1 MALKFQLNLQSVA
14 AQWLICLLVSATAIF
29 AYQAKPWLAF
39 MLLPEPMTQSQLKQA
54 NDFEKKYPKAVTV
67 IHAYLGIRALMAEE
81 KVLLEQHAEWDSQDR
96 DDGWAEATEYL
107 LAHLAVTTTNNELR
121 ILASECR
128 NTLCQVKLMA
138 PTPLTKEFTA
148 KILDYAKVLKAGEL
162 EYAELETLPGA
173 VLLKLK
179 ANKKY
184 KFDDATNADLWPDE
198 RKQWEQELKT
208 WYTK

>member
-1 MALKFQLNLQSVA
+1 MALKFPLNLQSVA
-14 AQWLICLLVSATAIF
+14 AQWVLCLLLAVAAIF

-39 MLLPEPMTQSQLKQA
+39 ALLPEPMTQSQIKQA
-54 NDFEKKYPKAVTV
+54 NDFEAKNPEASVV
-67 IHAYLGIRALMAEE
+67 IHAYLGIRALIAEE
-81 KVLLEQHAEWDSQDR
+81 KLLLEQHAAWDDQDR
-96 DDGWAEATEYL
+96 DEGWAEATEYL

-121 ILASECR
+121 ILDSECR

-162 EYAELETLPGA
+162 EYDDLESLPGA

-179 ANKKY
+179 ANKRY
-184 KFDDATNADLWPDE
+184 KFDEATTADLWPEE

>member
-1 MALKFQLNLQSVA
+1 MALKFSINLQSVT
-14 AQWLICLLVSATAIF
+14 AQWIICLSLAVLAIV
-29 AYQAKPWLAF
+29 AYQIKPWLAF
-39 MLLPEPMTQSQLKQA
+39 ALLPEPITQSQLKQA
-54 NDFEKKYPKAVTV
+54 NDFEAKNPEAAKVLD
-67 IHAYLGIRALMAEE
+67 AYLGIRALMA
-81 KVLLEQHAEWDSQDR
+81 KEQSLVEQYSLWDDQER
-96 DDGWAEATEYL
+96 DEGWAEATEYL

-121 ILASECR
+121 ILDSECR

-138 PTPLTKEFTA
+138 PTPLTKDFTA

-162 EYAELETLPGA
+162 EYADLETLPGA

-184 KFDDATNADLWPDE
+184 KFDDTTNAELWPE
-198 RKQWEQELKT
+198 QRKQWEQELKT

>member
-1 MALKFQLNLQSVA
+1 MALKFQLNLQSVT
-14 AQWLICLLVSATAIF
+14 AQWLCCLLLAFAAIV
-29 AYQAKPWLAF
+29 AYQLKPWLAF
-39 MLLPEPMTQSQLKQA
+39 VLLPEPMTQSQLKQA
-54 NDFEKKYPKAVTV
+54 NDFEAKNPEAAVV

-81 KVLLEQHAEWDSQDR
+81 KLLLEQHAAWDDQDR
-96 DDGWAEATEYL
+96 DKGWAEATEYL

-121 ILASECR
+121 ILDSECR

-162 EYAELETLPGA
+162 EYEDLETLPGA

-179 ANKKY
+179 ANKRY
-184 KFDDATNADLWPDE
+184 KFDDATTADLWPEE
-198 RKQWEQELKT
+198 RIQWEQELKT

>member
-1 MALKFQLNLQSVA
+1 MALKFKFNLQSVA
-14 AQWLICLLVSATAIF
+14 AQWFICLVVAALAIV

-39 MLLPEPMTQSQLKQA
+39 TFLPEPMTQSQLKQA
-54 NDFEKKYPKAVTV
+54 KDFEEKNPEAAVV
-67 IHAYLGIRALMAEE
+67 IHAYLGIRALMA
-81 KVLLEQHAEWDSQDR
+81 KEQSLTERYALWDDQQR
-96 DDGWAEATEYL
+96 DDGWADATEYL

-121 ILASECR
+121 ILDSECR

-138 PTPLTKEFTA
+138 PTPLTKDFTA

-162 EYAELETLPGA
+162 EYADLETLPGA

-184 KFDDATNADLWPDE
+184 KFDDSTSADLWPEE

>member
-1 MALKFQLNLQSVA
+1 MALKFELNLQSVA
-14 AQWLICLLVSATAIF
+14 AQWILCLLLALAAVF
-29 AYQAKPWLAF
+29 AYQLKPWLAF
-39 MLLPEPMTQSQLKQA
+39 ALLPEPMTQSQLKQA
-54 NDFEKKYPKAVTV
+54 KDFEAQNPEAAQV
-67 IHAYLGIRALMAEE
+67 IHAYLGIRSLMAEE
-81 KVLLEQHAEWDSQDR
+81 NTLLEKHAAWDDQDR
-96 DDGWAEATEYL
+96 DEGWAEATEYL

-121 ILASECR
+121 ILDSECR

-162 EYAELETLPGA
+162 EYDDLESLPGA

-179 ANKKY
+179 ANKRY
-184 KFDDATNADLWPDE
+184 KFDAATTADLWPEE

>member
-1 MALKFQLNLQSVA
+1 MALKFPLNLQSVA
-14 AQWLICLLVSATAIF
+14 VQWILCSLLALAAVF

-39 MLLPEPMTQSQLKQA
+39 ALLPEPMTQSQLKQA
-54 NDFEKKYPKAVTV
+54 KDFEAQNPEAAQV
-67 IHAYLGIRALMAEE
+67 IHAYLGIRSLMAEE
-81 KVLLEQHAEWDSQDR
+81 NTLLEKHAAWDDQDR
-96 DDGWAEATEYL
+96 DEGWAEATEYL

-121 ILASECR
+121 ILDSECR

-162 EYAELETLPGA
+162 EYDDLKSLPGA

-179 ANKKY
+179 ANKRY
-184 KFDDATNADLWPDE
+184 KFDDATTADLWPE
-198 RKQWEQELKT
+198 QRKQWEQELKT

>member
-1 MALKFQLNLQSVA
+1 MALKFPLNLQSVT
-14 AQWLICLLVSATAIF
+14 AQWFMCLLLAVSAIF

-39 MLLPEPMTQSQLKQA
+39 LLLPEPMTQSQLKQA
-54 NDFEKKYPKAVTV
+54 NDFEAEEPDAAKL
-67 IHAYLGIRALMAEE
+67 IHAYVSIRALIAKENA
-81 KVLLEQHAEWDSQDR
+81 LLEQHAQWDEQDR
-96 DDGWAEATEYL
+96 DTGWAEATEYL

-121 ILASECR
+121 ILDSECR

-138 PTPLTKEFTA
+138 PTPLTKDFTG

-162 EYAELETLPGA
+162 EYADLESLPGA

-179 ANKKY
+179 ANKRY
-184 KFDDATNADLWPDE
+184 KFDEATTAELWPEE

>member
-1 MALKFQLNLQSVA
+1 MALKFQLNLQSVI
-14 AQWLICLLVSATAIF
+14 AQWLICLLVAVAAIC
-29 AYQAKPWLAF
+29 AYQVKPWLAF
-39 MLLPEPMTQSQLKQA
+39 MLLPEPMTQSQLTQA
-54 NDFEKKYPKAVTV
+54 NDFEAKNPEAAQL
-67 IHAYLGIRALMAEE
+67 IHAYLGIRALMAKENA
-81 KVLLEQHAEWDSQDR
+81 LLEQHAEWDAQDR
-96 DDGWAEATEYL
+96 DEGWADATEYL

-162 EYAELETLPGA
+162 EYADLETLAGA

-179 ANKKY
+179 ANKRY
-184 KFDDATNADLWPDE
+184 KFDDTTTKDLWPAE
-198 RKQWEQELKT
+198 REQWEQELKT

>member
-1 MALKFQLNLQSVA
+1 MALKFSLNLQSVA
-14 AQWLICLLVSATAIF
+14 AQWMLCLLLAIAAVF

-39 MLLPEPMTQSQLKQA
+39 MLLPEPMTQSQLKQV
-54 NDFEKKYPKAVTV
+54 NDFESENPEATQVL
-67 IHAYLGIRALMAEE
+67 HAYLGIRALMAEE
-81 KVLLEQHAEWDSQDR
+81 TLLLEQHAAWDDQDR
-96 DDGWAEATEYL
+96 DEGWAEATEYL

-121 ILASECR
+121 ILDSECR

-138 PTPLTKEFTA
+138 PTPLTKEFTV

-162 EYAELETLPGA
+162 EYEDLESLPGA

-179 ANKKY
+179 ANKRY
-184 KFDDATNADLWPDE
+184 KFDEATSAQLWPQE

>member
-1 MALKFQLNLQSVA
+1 MALKFSLNLQSVA
-14 AQWLICLLVSATAIF
+14 AQWMLCLLLALAAVF

-39 MLLPEPMTQSQLKQA
+39 MLLPEPMTQSQLKQV
-54 NDFEKKYPKAVTV
+54 NDFESENPEATQVL
-67 IHAYLGIRALMAEE
+67 HAYLGIRALMAEE
-81 KVLLEQHAEWDSQDR
+81 TLLLEQHAAWDDQDR
-96 DDGWAEATEYL
+96 DEGWAEATEYL

-121 ILASECR
+121 ILDSECR

-138 PTPLTKEFTA
+138 PTPLTKEFTV

-162 EYAELETLPGA
+162 EYEDLESLPGA

-179 ANKKY
+179 ANKRY
-184 KFDDATNADLWPDE
+184 KFDEATSAQLWPQE

>member
-1 MALKFQLNLQSVA
+1 MALKYQLNLQSVT
-14 AQWLICLLVSATAIF
+14 AQWLICSLLAVTAIF

-39 MLLPEPMTQSQLKQA
+39 ALLPEPMTQSQLKQA
-54 NDFEKKYPKAVTV
+54 NDFEAKNPEAAQL
-67 IHAYLGIRALMAEE
+67 IHAYLGIRALMSEE
-81 KVLLEQHAEWDSQDR
+81 NTLLEQHAQWNAQDR
-96 DDGWAEATEYL
+96 DEGWADATEYL

-121 ILASECR
+121 ILDSECR

-162 EYAELETLPGA
+162 EYDDLVSLPGA

-179 ANKKY
+179 ANKRY
-184 KFDDATNADLWPDE
+184 KFDDATTKDLWPEE

>member
-14 AQWLICLLVSATAIF
+14 AQWLICLLVVVAAIC
-29 AYQAKPWLAF
+29 AYQVKPWLAF
-39 MLLPEPMTQSQLKQA
+39 VLLPEPMTQSQLKQA
-54 NDFEKKYPKAVTV
+54 NDFEAKDPEAAQL
-67 IHAYLGIRALMAEE
+67 IHAYLGIRALMAKE
-81 KVLLEQHAEWDSQDR
+81 KALLEQHEAWENQDR
-96 DDGWAEATEYL
+96 DDGWADATEYL

-121 ILASECR
+121 ILDSECR

-162 EYAELETLPGA
+162 EYADLESLPGA

-179 ANKKY
+179 ANKRY
-184 KFDDATNADLWPDE
+184 KFDDATIRDLWPDE

>member
-1 MALKFQLNLQSVA
+1 MALKFSFNLQSVT
-14 AQWLICLLVSATAIF
+14 AQWIICLSLAASAIV
-29 AYQAKPWLAF
+29 AYQIKPWLAF
-39 MLLPEPMTQSQLKQA
+39 ALLPEPITQSQLKQA
-54 NDFEKKYPKAVTV
+54 TDFEAKNPEATKVLN
-67 IHAYLGIRALMAEE
+67 AYLGIRALMA
-81 KVLLEQHAEWDSQDR
+81 KEQSLVEQYSLWDDQER
-96 DDGWAEATEYL
+96 DEGWAEATEYL

-121 ILASECR
+121 ILDSECR

-138 PTPLTKEFTA
+138 PTPLTKDFTA

-162 EYAELETLPGA
+162 EYADLETLPGA

-184 KFDDATNADLWPDE
+184 KFDDTTNAELWPE
-198 RKQWEQELKT
+198 QRKQWEQELKT

>member
-1 MALKFQLNLQSVA
+1 MALKFSLNLQSVA
-14 AQWLICLLVSATAIF
+14 AQWILCSLLALAAVF

-39 MLLPEPMTQSQLKQA
+39 MLLPEPMTQSQLKQV
-54 NDFEKKYPKAVTV
+54 NDFESENPEATQVL
-67 IHAYLGIRALMAEE
+67 HAYLGIRALMAEE
-81 KVLLEQHAEWDSQDR
+81 KLLLEQHAAWDDQDR
-96 DDGWAEATEYL
+96 DEGWAEATEYL

-121 ILASECR
+121 ILDSECR

-138 PTPLTKEFTA
+138 PTPLTKEFTV

-162 EYAELETLPGA
+162 EYEDLESLPGA

-179 ANKKY
+179 ANKRY
-184 KFDDATNADLWPDE
+184 KFDEATSAQLWPQE

>member
-14 AQWLICLLVSATAIF
+14 AQWIICSLLALAAVL

-39 MLLPEPMTQSQLKQA
+39 ALLPEPMTQSQLKQA
-54 NDFEKKYPKAVTV
+54 NDFEAKNPEAAQV
-67 IHAYLGIRALMAEE
+67 IHAYLGIRTLMAEE
-81 KVLLEQHAEWDSQDR
+81 KALLEQRAAWDDQDR
-96 DDGWAEATEYL
+96 DEGWADATEYL

-121 ILASECR
+121 ILDSECR

-162 EYAELETLPGA
+162 EYDDLVSLPGA

-179 ANKKY
+179 ANKRY
-184 KFDDATNADLWPDE
+184 KFDDATTADLWPEE
-198 RKQWEQELKT
+198 RTQWEQELKT

>member
-1 MALKFQLNLQSVA
+1 MASKFSLNLQSVA
-14 AQWLICLLVSATAIF
+14 AQWMLCLLLALAAVF

-39 MLLPEPMTQSQLKQA
+39 MLLPEPMTQSQLKQV
-54 NDFEKKYPKAVTV
+54 NDFESENPEATQVL
-67 IHAYLGIRALMAEE
+67 HAYLGIRALMAEE
-81 KVLLEQHAEWDSQDR
+81 KLLLEQHAAWDDQDR
-96 DDGWAEATEYL
+96 DEGWAEATEYL

-121 ILASECR
+121 ILDSECR

-138 PTPLTKEFTA
+138 PTPLTKEFTV

-162 EYAELETLPGA
+162 EYDDLESLPGA

-179 ANKKY
+179 ANKRY
-184 KFDDATNADLWPDE
+184 KFDEATSAQLWPQE

>member
-14 AQWLICLLVSATAIF
+14 AQCILCLLLSLAAIF

-39 MLLPEPMTQSQLKQA
+39 ALLPEPMTQSQIKQA
-54 NDFEKKYPKAVTV
+54 NDFEAKNPESAVV
-67 IHAYLGIRALMAEE
+67 LHAYLGIRALIAEE
-81 KVLLEQHAEWDSQDR
+81 NVLLEQHAAWDDQER
-96 DDGWAEATEYL
+96 DEGWAEATEYL

-121 ILASECR
+121 ILDSECR

-162 EYAELETLPGA
+162 EYDDLESLPGA

-179 ANKKY
+179 ANKRY
-184 KFDDATNADLWPDE
+184 KFDKATTADLWPQE
-198 RKQWEQELKT
+198 RKQWEQELKA

>member
-14 AQWLICLLVSATAIF
+14 AQWIICLLLAVAAIL
-29 AYQAKPWLAF
+29 AYQMKPWLAF
-39 MLLPEPMTQSQLKQA
+39 ALLPEPMTQSQLKQA
-54 NDFEKKYPKAVTV
+54 NDFEAKNPEAAQV
-67 IHAYLGIRALMAEE
+67 INAYLGIRALMAEE
-81 KVLLEQHAEWDSQDR
+81 KGLLEQHSEWGDQER
-96 DDGWAEATEYL
+96 DEGWAEATEYL

-121 ILASECR
+121 ILDSECR

-162 EYAELETLPGA
+162 EYADLETLPGA

-179 ANKKY
+179 ANKSY
-184 KFDDATNADLWPDE
+184 KFDEATTADLWPDE

>member
-1 MALKFQLNLQSVA
+1 MALKFSLNLQSVA
-14 AQWLICLLVSATAIF
+14 AQWMLCLLLAIAAVF

-39 MLLPEPMTQSQLKQA
+39 MLLPEPMTQSQLKQV
-54 NDFEKKYPKAVTV
+54 NDFESENPEATQVL
-67 IHAYLGIRALMAEE
+67 HAYLGIRALMAEE
-81 KVLLEQHAEWDSQDR
+81 KLLLEQHAAWDDQDR
-96 DDGWAEATEYL
+96 DEGWAEATEYL

-121 ILASECR
+121 ILDSECR

-138 PTPLTKEFTA
+138 PTPLTKEFTV

-162 EYAELETLPGA
+162 EYEDLESLPGA

-179 ANKKY
+179 ANKRY
-184 KFDDATNADLWPDE
+184 KFDEATSAQLWPQE

>member
-1 MALKFQLNLQSVA
+1 MALKFQLNLQSVT
-14 AQWLICLLVSATAIF
+14 AQWLICSLLAVTAIF

-39 MLLPEPMTQSQLKQA
+39 ALLPEPMTQSQLKQA
-54 NDFEKKYPKAVTV
+54 NDFEAKNPEAAQL
-67 IHAYLGIRALMAEE
+67 IHAYLGIRALMSEE
-81 KVLLEQHAEWDSQDR
+81 NALLEQHAQWNAQDR
-96 DDGWAEATEYL
+96 DEGWADATEYL

-121 ILASECR
+121 ILDSECR

-162 EYAELETLPGA
+162 EYDDLESLPGA

-179 ANKKY
+179 ANKRY
-184 KFDDATNADLWPDE
+184 KFDDATTKDLWPEE

>member
-14 AQWLICLLVSATAIF
+14 AQWIICSLLALAAVL

-39 MLLPEPMTQSQLKQA
+39 ALLPEPMTQSQLKQA
-54 NDFEKKYPKAVTV
+54 NDFEAKNPEAAQV
-67 IHAYLGIRALMAEE
+67 IHAYLGIRTLMAEE
-81 KVLLEQHAEWDSQDR
+81 KALLEQHAAWDDQDR
-96 DDGWAEATEYL
+96 DEGWADATEYL

-121 ILASECR
+121 ILDSECR

-138 PTPLTKEFTA
+138 PTPLTKEFTS

-162 EYAELETLPGA
+162 EYDDLVSLPGA

-179 ANKKY
+179 ANKRY
-184 KFDDATNADLWPDE
+184 KFDDATTADLWPEE
-198 RKQWEQELKT
+198 RTQWEQELKT

>member
-1 MALKFQLNLQSVA
+1 MALKFQLNLQSAA
-14 AQWLICLLVSATAIF
+14 AQWTLCLLLGAAAIF

-39 MLLPEPMTQSQLKQA
+39 ALLPEPMTQSQLKQA
-54 NDFEKKYPKAVTV
+54 NDFESKNPEAAQ
-67 IHAYLGIRALMAEE
+67 ILNAYLGIRALMAKE
-81 KVLLEQHAEWDSQDR
+81 KILVEQHAAWDDQDR
-96 DDGWAEATEYL
+96 DEGWAEATEYL

-121 ILASECR
+121 ILDSECR

-162 EYAELETLPGA
+162 EYEHLETLPGA

-179 ANKKY
+179 ANKRY
-184 KFDDATNADLWPDE
+184 KFDEATTADLWPE
-198 RKQWEQELKT
+198 QRKVWEQELKT

>member
-14 AQWLICLLVSATAIF
+14 AQWLICLLVVVAAIC
-29 AYQAKPWLAF
+29 AYQVKPWLAF
-39 MLLPEPMTQSQLKQA
+39 VLLPEPMTQSQLKQA
-54 NDFEKKYPKAVTV
+54 SDFEAKNPEAAQL

-81 KVLLEQHAEWDSQDR
+81 KVLLEQHEAWENQDR
-96 DDGWAEATEYL
+96 DEGWADATEYL
-107 LAHLAVTTTNNELR
+107 LAHLAVTTTDNELR
-121 ILASECR
+121 ILDSECR

-179 ANKKY
+179 ANKRY
-184 KFDDATNADLWPDE
+184 KFDDATTADLWPAE
-198 RKQWEQELKT
+198 REQWEQELKT

>member
-1 MALKFQLNLQSVA
+1 MALKFQVNLQSVA
-14 AQWLICLLVSATAIF
+14 AQWIFCLLLAVAAVF
-29 AYQAKPWLAF
+29 AYQVKPWLAF
-39 MLLPEPMTQSQLKQA
+39 ALLPEPMTQSQLKQA
-54 NDFEKKYPKAVTV
+54 NDFEAKHPEAAQV

-81 KVLLEQHAEWDSQDR
+81 DLLLEQHAAWDDQDR
-96 DDGWAEATEYL
+96 DEGWADATEYL

-121 ILASECR
+121 ILDSECR

-148 KILDYAKVLKAGEL
+148 KILNYAKVLKAGEL
-162 EYAELETLPGA
+162 EYEDLESIPGA

-179 ANKKY
+179 ANKRY
-184 KFDDATNADLWPDE
+184 KFDEATTEKLWPKQ

>member
-14 AQWLICLLVSATAIF
+14 AQWLFCLLLSVAAIY

-39 MLLPEPMTQSQLKQA
+39 MLLPEPMTQSQLNQA
-54 NDFEKKYPKAVTV
+54 NDFEQKSPEAAQVL
-67 IHAYLGIRALMAEE
+67 HAYLGIRALIAEE
-81 KVLLEQHAEWDSQDR
+81 KVLLEHHASWDSQDR

-162 EYAELETLPGA
+162 EYADLETLPGA

-179 ANKKY
+179 ANKRY
-184 KFDDATNADLWPDE
+184 KFDEATTKDLWPEE
-198 RKQWEQELKT
+198 RTQWEQELKT

>member
-1 MALKFQLNLQSVA
+1 MALKFSLNLQSVA
-14 AQWLICLLVSATAIF
+14 AQWMLCLLLALAAVFT
-29 AYQAKPWLAF
+29 YQAKPWLAF
-39 MLLPEPMTQSQLKQA
+39 MLLPEPMTQSQLKQV
-54 NDFEKKYPKAVTV
+54 NDFESENPEATQVL
-67 IHAYLGIRALMAEE
+67 HAYLGIRALMAEE
-81 KVLLEQHAEWDSQDR
+81 KLLLEQHAAWDDQDR
-96 DDGWAEATEYL
+96 DEGWAEATEYL

-121 ILASECR
+121 ILDSECR

-138 PTPLTKEFTA
+138 PTPLTKEFTV

-162 EYAELETLPGA
+162 EYDDLESLPGA

-179 ANKKY
+179 ANKRY
-184 KFDDATNADLWPDE
+184 KFDEATSAQLWPQE

>member
-14 AQWLICLLVSATAIF
+14 AQWIICLLLAVAAVL
-29 AYQAKPWLAF
+29 AYQMKPWLAF
-39 MLLPEPMTQSQLKQA
+39 ALLPEPMTQSQLKQA
-54 NDFEKKYPKAVTV
+54 NDFEAKNPEAAQV

-81 KVLLEQHAEWDSQDR
+81 KALLEQYSEWDDQER
-96 DDGWAEATEYL
+96 DEGWAEATEYL

-121 ILASECR
+121 ILDSECR

-148 KILDYAKVLKAGEL
+148 KILNYAKVLKAGEL
-162 EYAELETLPGA
+162 EYADLETLPGA

-179 ANKKY
+179 ANKSY
-184 KFDDATNADLWPDE
+184 KFDEATTADLWPEE
-198 RKQWEQELKT
+198 RMQWEQELKT

>member
-1 MALKFQLNLQSVA
+1 MALKFKLNLQSAA
-14 AQWLICLLVSATAIF
+14 AQALICLLCSVVAIF
-29 AYQAKPWLAF
+29 AYQTKPWLAF

-54 NDFEKKYPKAVTV
+54 NDFEEKYPEAVQV
-67 IHAYLGIRALMAEE
+67 LHAYLGISALIAKE
-81 KVLLEQHAEWDSQDR
+81 KILLEQHANWDDQDR
-96 DDGWAEATEYL
+96 DEGWAEATEYL

-162 EYAELETLPGA
+162 EYADLETLPGA

-179 ANKKY
+179 ANKRY
-184 KFDDATNADLWPDE
+184 KFDDATHADLWPDE

>member
-14 AQWLICLLVSATAIF
+14 AHWIICLLLAVAAIF
-29 AYQAKPWLAF
+29 AYQMKPWLAF
-39 MLLPEPMTQSQLKQA
+39 ALLPEPMTQSQLKQA
-54 NDFEKKYPKAVTV
+54 NDFEAKNPEAAQV

-81 KVLLEQHAEWDSQDR
+81 KALLEQYSEWDDQER
-96 DDGWAEATEYL
+96 DEGWAEATEYL

-121 ILASECR
+121 ILDSECR

-138 PTPLTKEFTA
+138 PMPLTKEFTA
-148 KILDYAKVLKAGEL
+148 KILNYAKVLKAGEL
-162 EYAELETLPGA
+162 EYADLETLPGA

-179 ANKKY
+179 ANKSY
-184 KFDDATNADLWPDE
+184 KFDEATTADLWPEE

>member
-14 AQWLICLLVSATAIF
+14 AQWIICSLLALAAVL

-39 MLLPEPMTQSQLKQA
+39 ALLPEPMTQSQLKQA
-54 NDFEKKYPKAVTV
+54 NDFEAKNPEAAQV
-67 IHAYLGIRALMAEE
+67 IHAYLGIRTLMAEE
-81 KVLLEQHAEWDSQDR
+81 KALLEQHAAWDDQDR
-96 DDGWAEATEYL
+96 DEGWADATEYL

-121 ILASECR
+121 ILDSECR

-162 EYAELETLPGA
+162 EYDDLVSLPGA

-179 ANKKY
+179 ANKRY
-184 KFDDATNADLWPDE
+184 KFDDATTADLWPEE
-198 RKQWEQELKT
+198 RTQWEQELKT

>member
-1 MALKFQLNLQSVA
+1 MALKFRLNLQSVA
-14 AQWLICLLVSATAIF
+14 AKWLIYLLLTGAAIF
-29 AYQAKPWLAF
+29 SYQAKPWLAF
-39 MLLPEPMTQSQLKQA
+39 LLLPEPITQSQLKQA
-54 NDFEKKYPKAVTV
+54 HDFETKNPEAAQVL
-67 IHAYLGIRALMAEE
+67 HAYLGIRALMAEE
-81 KVLLEQHAEWDSQDR
+81 RLLLERYAQWDDQER
-96 DDGWAEATEYL
+96 DEGWADATEYL
-107 LAHLAVTTTNNELR
+107 LAHLAVTTTENELR
-121 ILASECR
+121 ILDSECR

-162 EYAELETLPGA
+162 EYADLETLPGA

-184 KFDDATNADLWPDE
+184 KFDESTQADLWPDE
-198 RKQWEQELKT
+198 RKEWEQELKT